1 MAAALPFLLS
11 VSACRNQ
18 ERVVARALE
27 KMALR
32 EKVGQLFVVRL
43 ECLEP
48 SIVWNETTELPQYEV
63 RSVSKSMA
71 ATAKEYPVGGV
82 LLYGHNIDNPAQL
95 KALTASLHALR
106 GKPLVAV
113 DEEGG
118 RVARVAGNPNFGL
131 DNVESMAALKG
142 DPEAARHTGAY
153 IGHYLKEYGFDIDF
167 APVADVNTNPENI
180 IIGPRAFSDDPAVA
194 APMVAAYLQGLS
206 QEGITGCL
214 KHFPGHGDTFSD
226 THFGYAASHKNWA
239 QIRSCEMEPFR
250 AGIDAGARMIMTA
263 HIALPEVTQTDV
275 PATLSPMIL
284 QGKLRGEL
292 GYQGIIIT
300 DAIEMG
306 AIRNQYSTEEAC
318 VGTLLA
324 GADMILCPRDLRR
337 AVDAVVAA
345 VEDGTIPLSRID
357 ESVRKV
363 LNLKYLQGRL

>member
-27 KMALR
+27 KMTLR

-95 KALTASLHALR
+95 KALTASLHALN

-142 DPEAARHTGAY
+142 DPEAARRTGAY
-153 IGHYLKEYGFDIDF
+153 IGRYLKEYGFDIDF

-239 QIRSCEMEPFR
+239 QIRSCEME
-250 AGIDAGARMIMTA
+250 
-263 HIALPEVTQTDV
+263 PEVTQTDV

>member
-18 ERVVARALE
+18 ERVVAKALE
-27 KMALR
+27 KMTLR

-142 DPEAARHTGAY
+142 DPEAARRTGAY
-153 IGHYLKEYGFDIDF
+153 IGRYLKEYGFDIDF

-239 QIRSCEMEPFR
+239 QIRSCE
-250 AGIDAGARMIMTA
+250 I
-263 HIALPEVTQTDV
+263 